1 MSSLLYFF
9 RESLTGF
16 KRNLSTALGSIITI
30 FLSLLIIGIF
40 CICGVIINNVV
51 TSVENQVSITA
62 YVADDA
68 SEQDIHAVE
77 QYIQE
82 LPGVESVDFTT
93 KDQALEN
100 FTNSMTSNPDIV
112 AQLDGENP
120 LPASIDVNLS
130 EAQSVSDIA
139 NRILENE
146 TFVKICDN
154 PDDPSDSLQY
164 GQKTVDKLFSLTNA
178 IRYIGIG
185 LIVVLVL
192 IAFIFINNTIRLA
205 ILARR
210 KEIAIM
216 RLVGASNGFIRGP
229 FLAEGALHAIIGALL
244 AIGVIE
250 LIRLF
255 ALPRITAALPW
266 LPINVDPVTF
276 VLIYV
281 TLLCAGL
288 VIGFAGFS
296 VRYAP
301 LLEGLVLVIPQR
313 LAICGTRFSKE

>member
-281 TLLCAGL
+281 TLLCAGF
-288 VIGFAGFS
+288 VIGLLGSVFAMR
-296 VRYAP
+296 RY
-301 LLEGLVLVIPQR
+301 LKV
-313 LAICGTRFSKE
+313 

>member
-16 KRNLSTALGSIITI
+16 TRNFSTTLGSIITI

-62 YVADDA
+62 YIADDA
-68 SEQDIHAVE
+68 SEQDIDSVE
-77 QYIQE
+77 QFIQE
-82 LPGVESVDFTT
+82 LPGVESVGFTT

-120 LPASIDVNLS
+120 LPASIDVDLS
-130 EAQSVSDIA
+130 EAQSVSDVA

-146 TFVKICDN
+146 AFVKICDN

-185 LIVVLVL
+185 LIVVLVV

-229 FLAEGALHAIIGALL
+229 FLAEGALHAIIGAIL
-244 AIGVIE
+244 AIGIIE

-266 LPINVDPVTF
+266 LPLNVDPAMF
-276 VLIYV
+276 LMIYGA
-281 TLLCAGL
+281 LLVAGL
-288 VIGFAGFS
+288 VIGLLGSVFAMR
-296 VRYAP
+296 RY
-301 LLEGLVLVIPQR
+301 LKV
-313 LAICGTRFSKE
+313 

>member
-1 MSSLLYFF
+1 M
-9 RESLTGF
+9 
-16 KRNLSTALGSIITI
+16 
-30 FLSLLIIGIF
+30 
-40 CICGVIINNVV
+40 
-51 TSVENQVSITA
+51 
-62 YVADDA
+62 
-68 SEQDIHAVE
+68 
-77 QYIQE
+77 
-82 LPGVESVDFTT
+82 
-93 KDQALEN
+93 
-100 FTNSMTSNPDIV
+100 
-112 AQLDGENP
+112 
-120 LPASIDVNLS
+120 
-130 EAQSVSDIA
+130 
-139 NRILENE
+139 
-146 TFVKICDN
+146 
-154 PDDPSDSLQY
+154 
-164 GQKTVDKLFSLTNA
+164 
-178 IRYIGIG
+178 
-185 LIVVLVL
+185 LVL

-288 VIGFAGFS
+288 VIGLLGS
-296 VRYAP
+296 VSLCCP